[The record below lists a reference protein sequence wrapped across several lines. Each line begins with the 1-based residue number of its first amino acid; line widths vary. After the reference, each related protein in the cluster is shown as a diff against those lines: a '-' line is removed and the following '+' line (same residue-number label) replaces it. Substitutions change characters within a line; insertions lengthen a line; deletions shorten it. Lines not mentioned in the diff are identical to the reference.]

1 MQKRIK
7 VGIIGLGVGE
17 QHLIG
22 YRKNKNANVVALCD
36 VNENKLKHLSKKYD
50 IRNSFTDWKKIF
62 DVELDA
68 ISICSF
74 DNFHCEQ
81 TTLAL
86 KNGVHCMVEK
96 PIALSKKESETI
108 LKAQQINNCILT
120 SNLVLR
126 ESPRFKKLKQ
136 KLISG
141 KMGNIVSIEADY
153 LHNILWKL
161 TSGWRGKLNYY
172 STVYGGGIHLIDL
185 VRWLIEKE
193 VLEVFCMSNNIQT
206 KDSNYKFDDFFCS
219 VMKLENDIIFKSST
233 NLGPIRN
240 KFHSLNV
247 YATKGTYIN
256 ELPDGY
262 FFDSFGDNVEP
273 KFDKTSYKS
282 TIDKFALIDNF
293 VECIQGK
300 KKCSVSLED
309 VFRVMDI
316 CFAIMESNNKKKLVK
331 VNYLI

>member
-1 MQKRIK
+1 MQKKIK

-22 YRKNKNANVVALCD
+22 YSKNKDANVVAVCD
-36 VNENKLKHLSKKYD
+36 INKNKLKNLSKKYD

-62 DVELDA
+62 NVELDA

-126 ESPRFKKLKQ
+126 ESPRFKRLKK

-161 TSGWRGKLNYY
+161 TSGWRGKLDYY

-185 VRWLIEKE
+185 VRWLVEKE

-206 KDSNYKFDDFFCS
+206 KESNYKFDDFFCS

-240 KFHSLNV
+240 KFHLLNI
-247 YATKGTYIN
+247 YGTKETYIN
-256 ELPDGY
+256 NLPNGY
-262 FFDSFGDNVEP
+262 YFDSHGDNVKP
-273 KFDKTSYKS
+273 KLDRTLYKS
-282 TIDKFALIDNF
+282 TMNKYSLIDNF
-293 VECIQGK
+293 IHSIK
-300 KKCSVSLED
+300 KKEKIKVSLRD

-316 CFAIMESNNKKKLVK
+316 CFSIMESNKKNRVVK
-331 VNYLI
+331 VSYLI